1 MGEGKGTRTGRE
13 VWGHEE
19 EEEMEEEEEEEME
32 RGRREVEMMLKGTKS
47 KRYSTIVSKR
57 SKRSVSHALSCT
69 SQRKAETRFYRH
81 VTYKSCRSWSLYRC
95 DRV

>member
-19 EEEMEEEEEEEME
+19 EEEMEEEEME

-57 SKRSVSHALSCT
+57 SKRSVSHALSWT
-69 SQRKAETRFYRH
+69 S
-81 VTYKSCRSWSLYRC
+81 
-95 DRV
+95 

>member
-57 SKRSVSHALSCT
+57 SKRSVSHALSWA
-69 SQRKAETRFYRH
+69 S
-81 VTYKSCRSWSLYRC
+81 
-95 DRV
+95 